1 MDAQEQK
8 ITEPQDR
15 RNMPRWE
22 FSKPL
27 FCNFETKQEVY
38 QGLTRDLSYSG
49 VGFQVNKNLELDQ
62 DVYLAVKLSD
72 EDTVYLHGKVIW
84 AHKAPDGN
92 KAGLHLTAVDDI
104 ARDLIYKHSFRLHR
118 KEFID
123 NFFRG
128 WADSD

>member
-1 MDAQEQK
+1 
-8 ITEPQDR
+8 
-15 RNMPRWE
+15 MPRWD

-27 FCNFETKQEVY
+27 FCNFETNGQVY
-38 QGLTRDLSYSG
+38 RGVTRDLSYSG
-49 VGFQVNKNLELDQ
+49 ISFQANKTFDPKQ

-72 EDTVYLHGKVIW
+72 EDTVYLHGKVVW
-84 AHKAPDGN
+84 AKNQEEAN
-92 KAGLHLTAVDDI
+92 RVGLELSAVDDVS
-104 ARDLIYKHSFRLHR
+104 RDLIYKHSFKLHR